1 MIPEPYQR
9 TVRTLPLIFVN
20 GARQETLDIGVL
32 GRDAAAD
39 HLGDGTGDHH
49 AGFLGVKHLVCAP
62 QGTLGAALS
71 EFFFGQAGNHDR
83 QLVRGERVGVVQHRG
98 DGQILATHRAV
109 NNHLQALDRR
119 EHVHRAPIAASAIV
133 VED

>member
-39 HLGDGTGDHH
+39 HFSNRTGDDH
-49 AGFLGVKHLVCAP
+49 AGFLGVQHLVRAS
-62 QGTLGAALS
+62 QGTLGATLS
-71 EFFFGQAGNHDR
+71 QFFLSQTGYHDR
-83 QLVRGERVGVVQHRG
+83 QFVRGKGVGVVQHRG

-119 EHVHRAPIAASAIV
+119 EHVHRTPVAASAIV